1 MMMFLFFIVLLY
13 AVAMT
18 LAVIKLRSMRRE
30 EFEELQSWRKIF
42 TRGDDL
48 HTIVH

>member
-1 MMMFLFFIVLLY
+1 MLLY
-13 AVAMT
+13 AITMT
-18 LAVIKLRSMRRE
+18 AIAIRLHLMRRE
-30 EFEELQSWRKIF
+30 EFEELQSWRRIF